1 MSAWPA
7 MARQTRI
14 EYAGAA
20 CHVMARGNQG
30 RRIYADDADRERWR
44 ETVGEACAKTGWR
57 IRTKG
62 MAEKQVLAWWPRQ
75 RTTVG
80 RRWVSEGLGW
90 GTRRGFRGPP
100 GWFRPGALR
109 SWKGQAGTKQLNET
123 LTTDG
128 HR

>member
-1 MSAWPA
+1 

-20 CHVMARGNQG
+20 CHVVARGNQG
-30 RRIYADDADRERWR
+30 RWIYADDADQERRR

-62 MAEKQVLAWWPRQ
+62 MPEKQVLAWWPRQ

-80 RRWVSEGLGW
+80 RRWVSERLGMGDASGVSRSTGLV
-90 GTRRGFRGPP
+90 
-100 GWFRPGALR
+100 
-109 SWKGQAGTKQLNET
+109 QAGRVGELERLRQRLLQSAIGAGKK
-123 LTTDG
+123 
-128 HR
+128 

>member
-1 MSAWPA
+1 

-14 EYAGAA
+14 EHAGAA
-20 CHVMARGNQG
+20 YHVMARGNQG

-62 MAEKQVLAWWPRQ
+62 MPEKQVLAWWPRQ

-80 RRWVSEGLGW
+80 RRWVSERLGMGDASGVSRSTGLV
-90 GTRRGFRGPP
+90 
-100 GWFRPGALR
+100 
-109 SWKGQAGTKQLNET
+109 QAGRVGELERPKAFALQSAI
-123 LTTDG
+123 G
-128 HR
+128 AGKK